1 MKKTTKAFFILFLS
15 VSTLSA
21 FAQFEPEFDTIG
33 DNILFRN
40 EMNGAFILHT
50 NGWGLEYRIGKNR
63 SVFNKWMLE
72 FNLLEYKHS
81 KEIKKQNIY
90 YTNTKSYIY
99 GKINAVYMVRA
110 GFGELKQLNRKP
122 QSNGIELRLFYAG
135 GLSVAF
141 TKPVYLDILKWD
153 TSFNRMY
160 KEVEKYNPSE
170 HFPENIYG
178 RASFFRGFDE
188 LKPYPGAYAKIAL
201 NAEFGTYNQA
211 TKVLEVGAAIDL
223 YAKPFPILDSQK
235 SDRLF
240 LTLYISLGIGK
251 RYN

>member
-1 MKKTTKAFFILFLS
+1 MKKISS
-15 VSTLSA
+15 VLIIVVFSLCGLSA
-21 FAQFEPEFDTIG
+21 RAQYEPGFDTVG

-63 SVFNKWMLE
+63 TVFNKWMLE
-72 FNLLEYKHS
+72 FDLLEYKHS

-90 YTNTKSYIY
+90 YTNTRSYIY

-122 QSNGIELRLFYAG
+122 PSNGIELRLFYTG

-153 TSFNRMY
+153 TTFNRMY

-188 LKPYPGAYAKIAL
+188 LKPYPGAYAKIGL
-201 NAEFGTYNQA
+201 NAEFGTFNQS
-211 TKVLEVGAAIDL
+211 TKVLEVGAAVDF

-235 SDRLF
+235 KDRLF
-240 LTLYISLGIGK
+240 LTLYISIGFGK